1 MNAADVAALEP
12 QAEKVA
18 QLLAAMGNAKR
29 LMALCR
35 MADSEVS
42 VGSLAEAVGLSQSG
56 LSQHLAKLR
65 AMGLV
70 ETRRDAQ
77 TVYYRL
83 ASPETREL
91 IALLQRLYCP

>member
-42 VGSLAEAVGLSQSG
+42 VGNLAEAVGLSQSG

-83 ASPETREL
+83 ASQETREL